1 MRGSGRRPATTA
13 AVVLLA
19 AVVSVLPLAGCSEE
33 EANDAD
39 PKPAAA
45 TAKVTRG
52 DLVTTETISGK
63 LGFAGSFSVTNRLSG
78 TITALSGEG
87 RTIRR
92 GQMLYAVDGRRV
104 VLLYGRTP
112 AYRTL
117 SVGVEGP
124 DVRQLEENLVALG
137 YGGNFDVDSEFTYA
151 TARAVRQW
159 QEDRGL
165 TRTGSVELG
174 RVVFAD
180 GPQRVSEVKVRVGGG
195 AVPGGEVYTTTTTR
209 QVVVVEVPVADQAL
223 VRRGAT
229 VVVELPGGRT
239 TKGKVG
245 RVGTVARDTSD
256 DAEDGNEG
264 SSAGTATIEVEV
276 VLSDPRAPGR
286 LDQAPVD
293 VRFESERRKGVMSV
307 PVNALLALREGGY
320 GVEVIDAGTSRV
332 LPVETGLFANGR
344 VEVSGRG
351 LSEGMTVKVPA
362 S

>member
-1 MRGSGRRPATTA
+1 MRGAGRRSATTA
-13 AVVLLA
+13 AMVLLA
-19 AVVSVLPLAGCSEE
+19 TAVSVLPLAACSDD
-33 EANDAD
+33 EAKDAN
-39 PKPAAA
+39 PKPATA

-52 DLVTTETISGK
+52 DLVTTETISGT

-78 TITALSGEG
+78 TITALAAEG
-87 RTIRR
+87 RTVRR
-92 GQMLYAVDGRRV
+92 GQTLYAVDGQPV
-104 VLLYGRTP
+104 VLMYGRTP

-124 DVRQLEENLVALG
+124 DVRQLEKNLVALG
-137 YGGNFDVDSEFTYA
+137 YGGSFDVDDEFTYA

-159 QEDRGL
+159 QEDLGL
-165 TRTGSVELG
+165 TETGSVELG

-180 GPQRVSEVKVRVGGG
+180 GVQRVSEVKVKVGGA
-195 AVPGGEVYTTTTTR
+195 AVPGGEVYTTTNTR
-209 QVVVVEVPVADQAL
+209 RVVRVDVPVADQAL

-245 RVGTVARDTSD
+245 RVGTVARDKSD
-256 DAEDGNEG
+256 DAQDGNEG
-264 SSAGTATIEVEV
+264 SSTGTATIEVEV
-276 VLSDPRAPGR
+276 TLNDPRAPGR

-293 VRFESERRKGVMSV
+293 VRFQSERRKAVLSV

-320 GVEVIDAGTSRV
+320 GVEVMDAGTSRIV
-332 LPVETGLFANGR
+332 PVRTGLFANGR
-344 VEVSGRG
+344 VEVSGGG
-351 LSEGMTVKVPA
+351 LREGMTVKVPA